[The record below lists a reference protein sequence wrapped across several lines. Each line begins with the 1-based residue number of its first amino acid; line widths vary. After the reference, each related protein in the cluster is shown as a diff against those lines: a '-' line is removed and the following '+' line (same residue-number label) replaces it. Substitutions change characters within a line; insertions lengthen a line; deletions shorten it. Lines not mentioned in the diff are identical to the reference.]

1 MNKTALVLIH
11 AAIASLGLSGCGRK
25 EGTTEGAA
33 ATAEQAKP
41 ESIGPGDSAAM
52 SNDMPMEK
60 QASTAEH
67 SATGMVTAVDVAA
80 STVTIAHEAVASAKW
95 PAMTMTFKLA
105 DSSKAAGLK
114 VNEHVQFSFVLNET
128 GDATV
133 VAIAP
138 AAHQM

>member
-11 AAIASLGLSGCGRK
+11 AAIASVAVSGCGQK
-25 EGTTEGAA
+25 EDTTEGAA

-41 ESIGPGDSAAM
+41 ESVGSSDSAAM

-60 QASTAEH
+60 QGSTAEH
-67 SATGMVTAVDVAA
+67 SATGMVTAVDAAA

-95 PAMTMTFKLA
+95 PAMTMTFKLS
-105 DSSKAAGLK
+105 DSSKAADLK
-114 VNEHVQFSFVLNET
+114 INEHVQFSFVLNET

-133 VAIAP
+133 VSIAP
-138 AAHQM
+138 AAHPM